1 MDLSSELSKLPP
13 EALDILRF
21 FGRQGSTPAHTED
34 IIEGAGLTERSFG
47 KGIRRLVT
55 KMFVAMDGEQVYR
68 LTERGKPLVAELLEF
83 DLMAPPEDKERA
95 ARSEEPRF
103 IRRRAVLVA
112 PRLLTAGQ
120 PTNIYVGLD
129 EADEDELVM
138 SPLNV
143 LLRVEVLNGE
153 PREAR
158 ESSLLV
164 ENRGVQQVFEITPG
178 YYTQS
183 RVRVQVCQPED
194 DVVDLEACGGLY
206 VDLPVSPTPANA
218 PLTAFGAD
226 LMLKDTSGDGD
237 DLAETDND
245 YDDEA

>member
-1 MDLSSELSKLPP
+1 MDLSSELGKLPP

-21 FGRQGSTPAHTED
+21 FGRQGSTPTHTED

-83 DLMAPPEDKERA
+83 DLMAPPEDKARA
-95 ARSEEPRF
+95 ARGSEPRF
-103 IRRRAVLVA
+103 IRRRALVVA
-112 PRLLTAGQ
+112 PRTLTAGQ
-120 PTNIYVGLD
+120 PTNIFVGMD

-138 SPLNV
+138 GAINV
-143 LLRVEVLNGE
+143 LVRVEVLNGE

-158 ESSLLV
+158 ESALLV

-183 RVRVQVCQPED
+183 RIRVQICQPED
-194 DVVDLEACGGLY
+194 ETVDLDACGGLY
-206 VDLPVSPTPANA
+206 VDLPVSSTPASTTLA
-218 PLTAFGAD
+218 AFGAD
-226 LMLKDTSGDGD
+226 LMLKDTS
-237 DLAETDND
+237 AEEEGLDQ
-245 YDDEA
+245 DE